1 MTRPVAALILA
12 ALILVALWLGAALLT
27 VTVVAPGAFAVLPT
41 RALAGE
47 MVGRVLPVVFAGA
60 ILVPAAVLAIVP
72 AVRRSGLAVTA
83 GGAAAVAAAVALWVV
98 NPRIAALR
106 AAAVMPIDQLAASDP
121 RRTLFGLWHG
131 VSVALLGLAML
142 AIAALLVLLARTA
155 AGRAP
160 SSGEAR

>member
-1 MTRPVAALILA
+1 MTRPLA
-12 ALILVALWLGAALLT
+12 ALILVALWCGAALLT

-41 RALAGE
+41 RALAGA

-60 ILVPAAVLAIVP
+60 IVVPAAVFALCP
-72 AVRRSGLAVTA
+72 AVRRSALAVTA
-83 GGAAAVAAAVALWVV
+83 GIAAVVAAGVALWVV
-98 NPRIAALR
+98 NPRIATLR
-106 AAAVMPIDQLAASDP
+106 AAAVLPIDQLAPADP
-121 RRTLFGLWHG
+121 RRAMFGLLHG

-142 AIAALLVLLARTA
+142 ALVALLVQLARAT

>member
-1 MTRPVAALILA
+1 
-12 ALILVALWLGAALLT
+12 VALWLGAALLT

-60 ILVPAAVLAIVP
+60 ILVPASVLVIVP
-72 AVRRSGLAVTA
+72 AARRSGFAVTA
-83 GGAAAVAAAVALWVV
+83 SITAAVAAGVALWVV

-106 AAAVMPIDQLAASDP
+106 AAAVVPIDQLAPSDP
-121 RRTLFGLWHG
+121 RRTMFGLWHG

-142 AIAALLVLLARTA
+142 VLAALLVHLARA
-155 AGRAP
+155 VAERAP
-160 SSGEAR
+160 TSGEAR

>member
-1 MTRPVAALILA
+1 MTRSLA
-12 ALILVALWLGAALLT
+12 ALLLVALWLGAALLT

-47 MVGRVLPVVFAGA
+47 MVGYVLPVVFTGA
-60 ILVPAAVLAIVP
+60 MIVPAAVLSIVP
-72 AVRRSGLAVTA
+72 AARRSALAVTA
-83 GGAAAVAAAVALWVV
+83 AVASAVAAGVALWVV

-106 AAAVMPIDQLAASDP
+106 AAAVVPIDQLGPADP
-121 RRTLFGLWHG
+121 RRTMFGLWHG
-131 VSVALLGLAML
+131 VSVALLGIAML
-142 AIAALLVLLARTA
+142 AVAALLVQLARTA

>member
-1 MTRPVAALILA
+1 VTRPLA

-27 VTVVAPGAFAVLPT
+27 VAVVAPGAFAVLPT

-60 ILVPAAVLAIVP
+60 IAVPAVVLGMVPAA
-72 AVRRSGLAVTA
+72 RRSGLAVTA
-83 GGAAAVAAAVALWVV
+83 SLAAVVAAGVALWVV

-121 RRTLFGLWHG
+121 RRTMFGLLHG

-142 AIAALLVLLARTA
+142 AIVALLVPLARA
-155 AGRAP
+155 AVARAP
-160 SSGEAR
+160 SSGETR